1 MVGNFKIHWCGLAMP
16 IHVDAVAQVV
26 NAEFRD
32 ERRFSGDHDFVWH
45 GKIGDGRHHGAET
58 EAGAVH
64 QIRRL
69 RFVRACV
76 TCEIVE

>member
-1 MVGNFKIHWCGLAMP
+1 MP
-16 IHVDAVAQVV
+16 IHVDAVTQVV

-45 GKIGDGRHHGAET
+45 GKIGDGRHQGAET

-69 RFVRACV
+69 RFGSRVRHV
-76 TCEIVE
+76 RNRRMMRDVR